1 MERWQL
7 VPSALS
13 ERATMRGFVL
23 ITCSVLLA
31 IGIGVAAI
39 AAGSVPSGETTAASF
54 ALRVLRE
61 ASVPPHARLTTKDV
75 SGSLG
80 RVFETPDVVGLI
92 DLHRFYLVDEL
103 AGTVESYVAAHL
115 PKGAHWTTSTG
126 FGTAPTGGE
135 MGYAVSLPVSGP
147 HDYLAGLAYY
157 FQPVGTTG
165 DETEIRVDS
174 QTVWEPGRSAR
185 ELAPPGGIVEV
196 TGFSKVSIF
205 GSSGPIT
212 VRLDNTQREA
222 LRAVLNALPLA
233 PSASGCHE
241 DALLYRITFRPTAG
255 AALSFEADGWN
266 CPRVVVVTEHGRNMT
281 PLSDADCSLLR
292 TVVDVLPPHE
302 AKGTRS
308 SVGCRT

>member
-61 ASVPPHARLTTKDV
+61 ASVPPHAGLTTKDV

-80 RVFETPDVVGLI
+80 RVFETPDVVSMI

-103 AGTVESYVAAHL
+103 AGTVEGYVGAHL
-115 PKGAHWTTSTG
+115 PKGAQWTTSTG
-126 FGTAPTGGE
+126 FGTAPTGGA

-147 HDYLAGLAYY
+147 HDYFAELAYY

-174 QTVWEPGRSAR
+174 QTVWEPSRSAG
-185 ELAPPGGIVEV
+185 ELAPTGGIVEV

-212 VRLDNTQREA
+212 VRLDNTQTRA

-241 DALLYRITFRPTAG
+241 DALLYRITFRPRAG
-255 AALSFEADGWN
+255 AASSFQADGWA
-266 CPRVVVVTEHGRNMT
+266 CPPVVLVTEHGRSMA
-281 PLSDADCSLLR
+281 PLSDAECS
-292 TVVDVLPPHE
+292 
-302 AKGTRS
+302 
-308 SVGCRT
+308 